1 MDSNKSFFEDA
12 IENLETDE
20 NYREFFE
27 LLKLP
32 DEDFLM
38 VSPLII
44 SNIEKTFASIPE
56 KIALI
61 QVLNA
66 QGLTI
71 EDVQSA
77 YNTVI
82 EYLDGKMAGE
92 ISGAKRDF
100 IKNILTIVYNG
111 LADARGIG
119 KKIVTIPI
127 ELCHPD
133 AKLPTYAHLGDAGMD
148 IYTVEDL
155 KLAPGETKLVPTG
168 IKVNIPLGYELQVC
182 PKSGRS
188 SKLKLRI
195 ANAPGIVDANFTGE
209 IKVIAENI
217 EPEVKHLYSHYTD
230 EGKLIIDG
238 IDYGAEIIIPKGEK
252 IAQLV
257 LNEVPTVSWQ
267 KVEHIT
273 ENTDRGDGGFGSTGN
288 T

>member
-1 MDSNKSFFEDA
+1 MDLNKSFFEDA
-12 IENLETDE
+12 VANLEVDE
-20 NYREFFE
+20 NYKEFFE

-44 SNIEKTFASIPE
+44 SNIEKTFSTIPE
-56 KIALI
+56 KIALV
-61 QVLNA
+61 QTLNT

-71 EDVQSA
+71 EDVQEA
-77 YNTVI
+77 YNKVV
-82 EYLDGKMAGE
+82 EYLDGKMTGE
-92 ISGAKRDF
+92 ISSAKRDF

-168 IKVNIPLGYELQVC
+168 IKVNIPLGYELQIR

-188 SKLKLRI
+188 AKLKLRI
-195 ANAPGIVDANFTGE
+195 ANSPATIDANFTGE
-209 IKVIAENI
+209 VKVIAENI
-217 EPEVKHLYSHYTD
+217 EPEVKRLYSHHGRD
-230 EGKLIIDG
+230 GKLIIDA